1 MTLDLFQPDSHQPW
15 NEFLTAH
22 TTILHGYAKADAS
35 ALFLAINDI
44 IALSPLCQM
53 TTPGGLAMSVA
64 TTSCGQYGWVSDRHG
79 YRYSAVDP
87 LSGKP
92 WPAMPESFTQLA
104 ASAAASAGFNG
115 FAPDACL
122 INRYLPGSKMGLHQD
137 KDERD
142 FNQPIVSVSLGLP
155 VVFQFGGLQRTG
167 KTQRILLT
175 HGDVVVWGGE
185 DRLRFHGVLALKPGR
200 HELLGAQRINLTFR
214 KAS

>member
-1 MTLDLFQPDSHQPW
+1 MTLDLFQPDSQQPW

-22 TTILHGYAKADAS
+22 TAVLHGYARADAS
-35 ALFLAINDI
+35 ALFLAIDHI
-44 IALSPLCQM
+44 IALAPLRQM
-53 TTPGGLAMSVA
+53 TTPSGLAMSVA

-79 YRYSAVDP
+79 YRYSPVDP

-92 WPAMPESFTQLA
+92 WPAMPENFTQLA
-104 ASAAASAGFNG
+104 TSAAAKAGFSG
-115 FAPDACL
+115 FVPDACL

-155 VVFQFGGLQRTG
+155 AVFQFGGLQRTG

-175 HGDVVVWGGE
+175 HGEVVVWGGE

-200 HELLGAQRINLTFR
+200 HELLGEQRINLTFR
-214 KAS
+214 RAN